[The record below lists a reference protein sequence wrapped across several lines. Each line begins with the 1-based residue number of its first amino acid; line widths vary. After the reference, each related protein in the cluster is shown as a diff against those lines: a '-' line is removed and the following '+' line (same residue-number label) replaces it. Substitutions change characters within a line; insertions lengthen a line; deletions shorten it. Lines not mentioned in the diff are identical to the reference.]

1 MTAIRGQQVDAPRD
15 NILQQAFALLR
26 QHRRAYL
33 LTNLIYYA
41 FVIIGAAMVF
51 AIPALQS
58 MMMEGIEQGFGEGSS
73 LAPLVEAYVNEEV
86 LAAAGLTFGVNL
98 VLGSFIYIT
107 LPSLIIP
114 FSGLLTGV
122 FRALLWGFIFSP
134 ASVSGVTAS
143 DVLFGALLVI
153 LLLLEGQGY
162 VLAMFAAYL
171 QGRSVVFHRR
181 VGAETIWQGWL
192 HGLKQTALVYILV
205 ALVLLVAAV
214 YEVVIAVV
222 VPA

>member
-1 MTAIRGQQVDAPRD
+1 MTAIRDRRAGTPHD
-15 NILQQAFALLR
+15 NVLQQAFALLR
-26 QHRRAYL
+26 EHRRAYL
-33 LTNLIYYA
+33 LTNLIYYG
-41 FVIIGAAMVF
+41 FVIIGAVMVF

-58 MMMEGIEQGFGEGSS
+58 MMMESIEQGFGEGGT
-73 LAPLVEAYVNEEV
+73 LAPVVDAYLSGEV
-86 LAAAGLTFGVNL
+86 LAAIGLTFGVNL

-122 FRALLWGFIFSP
+122 YRALLWGFIFSP
-134 ASVSGVTAS
+134 ASVSGVTAG

-162 VLAMFAAYL
+162 VLAMFGAYL

-192 HGLKQTALVYILV
+192 HGLKQTGLVYILV
-205 ALVLLVAAV
+205 ALVLFVAAV
-214 YEVVIAVV
+214 YEVFIAVV
-222 VPA
+222 MPG